1 MRSFYNVTVTV
12 LARTVCCAVALAAL
26 VASAEPTVKAQ
37 AGDSDE
43 SATTKRHPLVVLKQT
58 RIDGKVFFLP
68 EEGEG
73 ETEAA
78 RGMPVEIRER
88 DGGKVL
94 HNTATAADGTFS
106 LPNLDVG
113 VYQIRIGGLTLEL
126 SVEAKTETSKK
137 VLPKTLLIFMP
148 RQLEK

>member
-1 MRSFYNVTVTV
+1 MRSLYNVTVTV
-12 LARTVCCAVALAAL
+12 LTRVVLCAAGLAAL
-26 VASAEPTVKAQ
+26 GASAEPAVKIQ
-37 AGDSDE
+37 AGSSGE
-43 SATTKRHPLVVLKQT
+43 SGTARRHPLVVLKQT

-73 ETEAA
+73 QAEPA
-78 RGMPVEIRER
+78 RQTPVEIRDR

-94 HNTATAADGTFS
+94 HNTSTASDGTFS

-126 SVEAKTETSKK
+126 SVEAKKETGKK
-137 VLPKTLLIFMP
+137 ALPKTLLIFMP
-148 RQLEK
+148 RQLES